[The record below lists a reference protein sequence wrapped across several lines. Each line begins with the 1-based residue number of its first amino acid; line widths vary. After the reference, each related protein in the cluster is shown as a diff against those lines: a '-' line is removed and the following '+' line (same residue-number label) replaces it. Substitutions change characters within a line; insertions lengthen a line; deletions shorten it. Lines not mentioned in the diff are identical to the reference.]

1 MKKTVLIVTT
11 LIAGVGVAVAQD
23 QVPGN
28 KSEAATPAP
37 PAQQSA
43 PPDRLAPG
51 PLTSPNAVPPDD
63 KAEGKAP
70 SLKMESGPEKK
81 SPAPQGE
88 TSGQETKR
96 PPP

>member
-1 MKKTVLIVTT
+1 VKKTVLIVTT

-23 QVPGN
+23 QLPGN

-51 PLTSPNAVPPDD
+51 PLTAPNAVPPDD

-81 SPAPQGE
+81 LPAPQGE